1 MLNVKINGM
10 YRLEALDRNNLV
22 LMRLEEISGKNN
34 ETRMEY
40 KNVGF
45 YGRDLKKVIKA
56 LLVREVMESDVK
68 DLDSLIKIIEGH
80 IAAINYDSIVK
91 GFMDRID
98 ELENENAALKREKKN
113 G

>member
-22 LMRLEEISGKNN
+22 LLKLEEVKGKND
-34 ETRMEY
+34 EVRMEY

-45 YGRDLKKVIKA
+45 YGRDIRKVIKA
-56 LLVREVMESDVK
+56 LLMKEVIESDVK
-68 DLDSLIKIIEGH
+68 DLQSLSTVIEGH
-80 IAAINYDSIVK
+80 IAGINYDSMIK

-98 ELENENAALKREKKN
+98 ELENEIAALKREKKN